1 MKPPINLVGGAFFSV
16 IVSVVGLAEPLNNG
30 INFEEIEPGL
40 GFGTPCAQA
49 QAHLT
54 HIGVSYKQMSE
65 HQWILITRGQI
76 IGHALYP
83 TNEAASVGPMSSR
96 ISCSPD
102 VGIYRV
108 QLTWSGNEK
117 ESVYNTMLKTLT
129 TRLKQSPNLK
139 KVRRRGS
146 GRCATWP
153 PSKAKA
159 SENTIQL
166 CETQTLTTLDAR
178 SPTLEKAAKAAR
190 SIKKMKS
197 SSAP

>member
-76 IGHALYP
+76 IGHALYR
-83 TNEAASVGPMSSR
+83 TNEFKNFMLSR
-96 ISCSPD
+96 CRDLP
-102 VGIYRV
+102 
-108 QLTWSGNEK
+108 
-117 ESVYNTMLKTLT
+117 
-129 TRLKQSPNLK
+129 
-139 KVRRRGS
+139 
-146 GRCATWP
+146 
-153 PSKAKA
+153 
-159 SENTIQL
+159 
-166 CETQTLTTLDAR
+166 
-178 SPTLEKAAKAAR
+178 
-190 SIKKMKS
+190 
-197 SSAP
+197 SSAYLVGQRERVCVQHNAQDTHHSP